1 MIDQELISVTDIAE
15 IEGKRR
21 QSLHKLVRRLGL
33 NVVKKKSDKGRG
45 QLINHISASDYE
57 ELKRHINHWAN
68 PKADPTVEGSG
79 VFYIIQLDPRLDPRR
94 VKVGFTENLD
104 ERLRSHRTTAPY
116 SQIVQKWP
124 CKLLWEK
131 TVIESITQDCERL
144 YTEVFRADS
153 INQLVKMANRF
164 FELMP
169 EESTTDDQDDE
180 VV

>member
-1 MIDQELISVTDIAE
+1 MFDQQLISIVDIAE

-33 NVVKKKSDKGRG
+33 NVVKKKGDKGRG
-45 QLINHISASDYE
+45 QLINHIAASDYE
-57 ELKRHINHWAN
+57 ELKKHINLWAN
-68 PKADPTVEGSG
+68 PKADPINEGSG
-79 VFYIIQLDPRLDPRR
+79 VFYIIQLEPQLDARR

-116 SQIVQKWP
+116 SEIVEKWP

-131 TVIESITQDCERL
+131 TAIECITQDCERL

-153 INQLVKMANRF
+153 VGRLVKMANRF

-169 EESTTDDQDDE
+169 DASTSGDQED
-180 VV
+180 